1 MVLTQ
6 SSLTERY
13 KEQGYVIVEGLI
25 DADQDLE
32 PIISEYKDLLDT
44 LASQKYKDGIISST
58 YSTLPFGH
66 SAGTGPSGIRP
77 AGLSFVRS
85 GDVAR

>member
-13 KEQGYVIVEGLI
+13 KEQGYAIVEGLI

-44 LASQKYKDGIISST
+44 LASQKYKENIKM
-58 YSTLPFGH
+58 
-66 SAGTGPSGIRP
+66 
-77 AGLSFVRS
+77 GLYRQHI
-85 GDVAR
+85 